1 MLGFLPAPITG
12 VIVAL
17 LLLINLV
24 FWAIPVY
31 LFILIK
37 LFTRG
42 QARNKISSLIAST
55 AENWATVNS
64 WIWRNLLDMRWDIR
78 GVQDLDR
85 QGKYLVVCN
94 HQSWNDIPML
104 MVAFDRRAP
113 FFKFFI
119 KQQLIWVPIL
129 GLVWWGLDF
138 PFMKRSTPQ
147 QIARNPSLRGRDLQV
162 TREACAKYQ
171 DQAVTI
177 LNFLE
182 GTRFTQAKHAQQKS
196 PYENLLKP
204 RTGGLALVLG
214 AMGEQL
220 DAVLDV
226 TIVYPEGGAG
236 GLWRLMSGQVPSV
249 IVEVRELQ
257 VPHEFE
263 EGDYGKD
270 PVFRKRIQRW
280 VGELWAEK
288 DQRIQELKQ
297 EALQQSSRT

>member
-1 MLGFLPAPITG
+1 MLSFLPAPVTG

-17 LLLINLV
+17 LLLVNLL
-24 FWAIPVY
+24 FWAVPVY
-31 LFILIK
+31 TLILIK

-42 QARNKISSLIAST
+42 RARDHVSQWIASIAQT
-55 AENWATVNS
+55 WAAVNT
-64 WIWRNLLDMRWDIR
+64 WVWRNMLDMQWDIR
-78 GVQDLDR
+78 GVADLDR
-85 QGKYLVVCN
+85 KGKYLVVSN
-94 HQSWNDIPML
+94 HQTWNDIPML

-138 PFMKRSTPQ
+138 PFMKRSTPE
-147 QIARNPSLRGRDLQV
+147 QIAKNPALRGRDLQS
-162 TREACAKYQ
+162 TREACEKYRNQ
-171 DQAVTI
+171 PVTI

-182 GTRFTQAKHAQQKS
+182 GTRFTPAKHAKQNS
-196 PYENLLKP
+196 PYRYLLKP
-204 RTGGLALVLG
+204 RSGGLALVLG

-226 TIVYPEGGAG
+226 TIVYPQGGSG

-249 IVEVRELQ
+249 ILEVRQLR

-263 EGDYGKD
+263 HGDYTQD
-270 PVFRKRIQRW
+270 PQFRKKIQAW
-280 VGELWAEK
+280 VGELWSEK
-288 DQRIQELKQ
+288 DRRISELRE
-297 EALQQSSRT
+297 EAGVRYE